1 MLLKKSGDFTLTRRG
16 LYAKESNAP
25 RTLCAER
32 RRAGRPEATG
42 AKAATHG
49 GARGGQR
56 VPASLQTPGS
66 GLGPPGPEGTSV
78 MCRGPHCSQ
87 QCGAWRGG
95 ATWGGWLSSQD
106 TGLKRTRTRK
116 PGGCV
121 ALLCFHKC
129 TQKEK
134 ELQVQRSLSDPLGR
148 TPVGGVHKTP
158 ADC

>member
-56 VPASLQTPGS
+56 VPASLQTSGS
-66 GLGPPGPEGTSV
+66 GLGPPGPTGTSV
-78 MCRGPHCSQ
+78 MRCGPHCSQ
-87 QCGAWRGG
+87 RCGV
-95 ATWGGWLSSQD
+95 WGGGCDMGRLTFQPGHRSETHPHPQ
-106 TGLKRTRTRK
+106 TRGLN
-116 PGGCV
+116 V
-121 ALLCFHKC
+121 ALLCFHNALK
-129 TQKEK
+129 KRRNSK
-134 ELQVQRSLSDPLGR
+134 FNPL
-148 TPVGGVHKTP
+148 
-158 ADC
+158 